1 MQSYHPPYFSE
12 SARLSQ
18 IEAAFPEIDAMLSDY
33 AEKNHFPGYA
43 FGIILDGKLVHS
55 ATGGF
60 LDLDKKT
67 PVTAQSMFRIASMTK
82 SFTAMAILQLRDEGK
97 LKLDDP
103 ISLYLPQME
112 NQRLTGDAPP
122 IAIRDLLV
130 HSAGFPTDDPWGD
143 RKLDEWEEEFSAFL
157 KEGLFFSNA
166 SGTTFEYSNLGYA
179 MLGLIIEK
187 AAGVPYGLFI
197 QERIW
202 KPLGMEDASWD
213 YTEVPDSQLARGHRW
228 IDGKWKEEAM
238 LKSGVFGAMGGMIA
252 SIEAMVPYMALHLSA
267 WPPRNEEERGPIQ
280 RSSLRE
286 MHQPWKFIEF
296 LTDFKC
302 GQGSHLGEGS
312 KSAAVRSYGYGLR
325 RIVDDQGRVFVGH
338 SGGLPG
344 FGSDWII
351 LPEYGVGVV
360 LLTNVTYGPASKMN
374 LEAIGKILEKS
385 QLKPRQLPPSD
396 YLVERAAAL
405 IPLLSDWENGEASG
419 IFALNFFLDNSPQS
433 LNQLFGQAGNILSV
447 GPLKAKTQ
455 SKGSFLIEGEAANL
469 EVTIWLTPENPPLI
483 QNVQA
488 KLLPH

>member
-252 SIEAMVPYMALHLSA
+252 SIEAMVPYMALHVSA

-286 MHQPWKFIEF
+286 MHQPWKFI
-296 LTDFKC
+296 
-302 GQGSHLGEGS
+302 
-312 KSAAVRSYGYGLR
+312 
-325 RIVDDQGRVFVGH
+325 
-338 SGGLPG
+338 
-344 FGSDWII
+344 
-351 LPEYGVGVV
+351 
-360 LLTNVTYGPASKMN
+360 
-374 LEAIGKILEKS
+374 
-385 QLKPRQLPPSD
+385 
-396 YLVERAAAL
+396 
-405 IPLLSDWENGEASG
+405 
-419 IFALNFFLDNSPQS
+419 
-433 LNQLFGQAGNILSV
+433 
-447 GPLKAKTQ
+447 
-455 SKGSFLIEGEAANL
+455 
-469 EVTIWLTPENPPLI
+469 
-483 QNVQA
+483 
-488 KLLPH
+488 